1 MTQSAAF
8 YTIGVYGST
17 SEEFFDK
24 LVSNEIDVFI
34 DIRRR
39 RAVRGSKYSFVNS
52 KRLQDKLRE
61 LGIKYFHILDLA
73 PTNEIRSIQNEADKT
88 AGILKRER
96 NRLGDKFIEE
106 YTRQILADYNFSD
119 LINKLDEVN
128 AHKAVLFCVEKEAE
142 ACHRSLV
149 ADKLEQRYSVTINH
163 L

>member
-1 MTQSAAF
+1 MTPSAAF
-8 YTIGVYGST
+8 YTIGVYGSN
-17 SEEFFDK
+17 SEEFFNK
-24 LVSNEIDVFI
+24 LVSNNIDVFI

-39 RAVRGSKYSFVNS
+39 RAVRGSVYSFVNS
-52 KRLQDKLRE
+52 NRLQNRLKE

-73 PTNEIRSIQNEADKT
+73 PTNEYEADQA

-96 NRLGDKFIEE
+96 NKLGEKFKEE
-106 YTRQILADYNFSD
+106 YTRQVLENYNFSD
-119 LINKLDEVN
+119 LINKLEEVN

-149 ADKLEQRYSVTINH
+149 ADKLKQRYSVTINH